1 MNLLRRGQIIG
12 SMSYSMEVCHVM
24 NSHSPN
30 GQANEAILFYET
42 AVKPVESGLSAWS
55 QFCQED
61 RILSK
66 DFALEIHREV
76 ARAIG

>member
-1 MNLLRRGQIIG
+1 
-12 SMSYSMEVCHVM
+12 MSYSKEVCQVM
-24 NSHSPN
+24 SSHFPKR
-30 GQANEAILFYET
+30 AVNEESLSHEE

-55 QFCQED
+55 QFCQQD
-61 RILSK
+61 WTASK